1 MRRGIVTGLI
11 VWLVGWILLRP
22 LLEFLGSHLFSMG
35 PGLVSFVVD
44 PIYRLAAR
52 GSRNIAGPSIILL
65 AAGFS
70 VGFASGLI
78 EDAMSARRRGN
89 LGGVSAP
96 RPIST
101 FFRSRSAIVLS
112 LALALILNW
121 SALTEAITLN
131 MNISFQ
137 QRLEI
142 LSPFLTDLEEKQLK
156 ASWAS
161 MHSRKDFDKL
171 NERLDVYA
179 RRYEILFPRP
189 LPGY

>member
-1 MRRGIVTGLI
+1 
-11 VWLVGWILLRP
+11 
-22 LLEFLGSHLFSMG
+22 
-35 PGLVSFVVD
+35 
-44 PIYRLAAR
+44 
-52 GSRNIAGPSIILL
+52 
-65 AAGFS
+65 
-70 VGFASGLI
+70 
-78 EDAMSARRRGN
+78 
-89 LGGVSAP
+89 
-96 RPIST
+96 
-101 FFRSRSAIVLS
+101 
-112 LALALILNW
+112 
-121 SALTEAITLN
+121 